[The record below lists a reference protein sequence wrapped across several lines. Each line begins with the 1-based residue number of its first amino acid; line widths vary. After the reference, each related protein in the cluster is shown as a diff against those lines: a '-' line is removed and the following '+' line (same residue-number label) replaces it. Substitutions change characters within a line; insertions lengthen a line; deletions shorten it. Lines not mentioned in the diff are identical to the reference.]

1 MKTNETIFKQIMEN
15 GVITKQQLQVLKN
28 RSNKAQQDATR
39 RNKAQQDVINYDWLE
54 SVGDGYGI
62 PLTEEQGI
70 QGLNWLKKFIKKNG
84 ESNVYGYRELE
95 IIGNASPSDFVF
107 KGFYD
112 AGNGWVRRFLPIY
125 QLNGMEYVPMKEP
138 YIIG

>member
-1 MKTNETIFKQIMEN
+1 MKTLESIFSEIKER
-15 GVITKQQLQVLKN
+15 GVITKQQLQLLKH
-28 RSNKAQQDATR
+28 RSNKQQ
-39 RNKAQQDVINYDWLE
+39 KDVINYDWLE
-54 SVGDGYGI
+54 SIGDGSGI
-62 PLTEEQGI
+62 PLTEEQGV

-95 IIGNASPSDFVF
+95 IINSASPSDFVF

-112 AGNGWVRRFLPIY
+112 AGTGCFRSFLPIY
-125 QLNGMEYVPMKEP
+125 QLNGMEYILMSEP

>member
-1 MKTNETIFKQIMEN
+1 MKTNETIFKEIMEN

-28 RSNKAQQDATR
+28 RSNKAQ
-39 RNKAQQDVINYDWLE
+39 KDVINYDWLE

-125 QLNGMEYVPMKEP
+125 QLNGMEYIPMKEP

>member
-1 MKTNETIFKQIMEN
+1 MKTLESIFSEIKGS
-15 GVITKQQLQVLKN
+15 GVITKQQLQLLKN
-28 RSNKAQQDATR
+28 RSNRQQKDI
-39 RNKAQQDVINYDWLE
+39 INYEWLE
-54 SVGDGYGI
+54 SIGDGYGI
-62 PLTEEQGI
+62 PLTEEQVI

-84 ESNVYGYRELE
+84 EINVYGYRELE
-95 IIGNASPSDFVF
+95 IIKNASPCDFVF

-112 AGNGWVRRFLPIY
+112 AGNGWFRNFLPIY

>member
-1 MKTNETIFKQIMEN
+1 MKTLESIFSEIKEN
-15 GVITKQQLQVLKN
+15 GVITKQQLQLLKN
-28 RSNKAQQDATR
+28 RSNKQ
-39 RNKAQQDVINYDWLE
+39 QQDVIDYDWLE
-54 SVGDGYGI
+54 SIGDGYGI
-62 PLTEEQGI
+62 PLTEGQVV

-112 AGNGWVRRFLPIY
+112 AGNGWARSFLPIY
-125 QLNGMEYVPMKEP
+125 SLNGMEYIPMKEP
-138 YIIG
+138 DIVG